1 MFISLDMTLPLR
13 DHYLLIPM
21 GSKPHDATDREVLVV
36 AGIVDAGQE
45 ILAKI
50 VTNRI
55 TATNDNA

>member
-1 MFISLDMTLPLR
+1 
-13 DHYLLIPM
+13 M

>member
-1 MFISLDMTLPLR
+1 MTLPLR